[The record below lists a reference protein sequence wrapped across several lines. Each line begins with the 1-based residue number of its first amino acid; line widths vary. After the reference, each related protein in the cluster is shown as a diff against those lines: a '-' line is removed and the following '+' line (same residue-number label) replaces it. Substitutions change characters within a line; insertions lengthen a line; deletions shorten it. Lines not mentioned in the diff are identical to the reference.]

1 MSKKYVK
8 TRQTNPNRTRS
19 ENNPNR
25 IRNDPQ
31 MDWTKYNKGRHS
43 KGQRFVRRM
52 CRIADI
58 TRDILGTA
66 PGTRDR
72 RVSTV
77 LMSILKSEENLSYWG
92 LIKHFD
98 RHPMTGAVR
107 AAGPYYTSW
116 YQLRILDIDPAL
128 LQKLITRMAGDAV
141 HSTPLVDSS
150 GFQYSQIHGLAE
162 CKVRHA

>member
-8 TRQTNPNRTRS
+8 TRQTSPIRTRS

-58 TRDILGTA
+58 TRDMLCTA

-72 RVSTV
+72 RVSTI
-77 LMSILKSEENLSYWG
+77 LMSILKSEEDLSYWG

-98 RHPMTGAVR
+98 RHPDDRGCASCRAVLYIMVSAPHIGYRSSSTAESYHPDGRRCSPQCPTGR
-107 AAGPYYTSW
+107 
-116 YQLRILDIDPAL
+116 
-128 LQKLITRMAGDAV
+128 LQRLSA
-141 HSTPLVDSS
+141 
-150 GFQYSQIHGLAE
+150 
-162 CKVRHA
+162 

>member
-1 MSKKYVK
+1 MNKKYVK

-43 KGQRFVRRM
+43 KGQIFVRRM
-52 CRIADI
+52 CRIVDI
-58 TRDILGTA
+58 TCDILGTA

-72 RVSTV
+72 RVSTI
-77 LMSILKSEENLSYWG
+77 LMSILKSEENFSYWG

-98 RHPMTGAVR
+98 RHPDDRDCASSRAVLYSMVSSLHIGYRSSSTAESYHLDGRRCSPQCPTGR
-107 AAGPYYTSW
+107 
-116 YQLRILDIDPAL
+116 
-128 LQKLITRMAGDAV
+128 LQRLSA
-141 HSTPLVDSS
+141 
-150 GFQYSQIHGLAE
+150 
-162 CKVRHA
+162 